1 MTTHLSQ
8 VIIMRIKEF
17 GESDLLVTFFTP
29 DKGQQKGVAK
39 GARKSR
45 KRFVN
50 CLDLFSLVNL
60 EYRLKKSGAD
70 LCFINS
76 GKLVDAYPGLRCD
89 FSTLTRASYMIELTE
104 VLFPYGVADEAMFL
118 LLRKSLRNLDEG
130 SNRQMTHILFE
141 ARAMALGGYKIDLDK
156 CSICGRTYTGQGS
169 AVFKRERGGIACLNC
184 ESPSKLVPSMSP
196 AAVDLLRQMQSG
208 QFDKVKPTVSKDD
221 VLAEIKPVLK
231 LHREY
236 RLELR
241 PRTACYLES

>member
-39 GARKSR
+39 GARRSL

-60 EYRLKKSGAD
+60 EYRIKKTGGD

-104 VLFPYGVADEAMFL
+104 ILFPSGVADEKMFL
-118 LLRKSLRNLDEG
+118 LLRESLRNLEEG
-130 SNRQMTHILFE
+130 SNREMTRILFE
-141 ARAMALGGYKIDLDK
+141 ARAMALGGYKINLDS
-156 CSICGRTYTGQGS
+156 CSICGRTYTGRGS

-184 ESPSKLVPSMSP
+184 ESASKIAPSMSP
-196 AAVDLLRQMQSG
+196 SAVELLGKMQTG
-208 QFDKVKPTVSKDD
+208 RFDGTAFVESWG
-221 VLAEIKPVLK
+221 EILEEIASVLK

-236 RLELR
+236 RLGLR
-241 PRTACYLES
+241 PKTARYLES

>member
-1 MTTHLSQ
+1 MDTCISQ

-39 GARKSR
+39 GARRSR

-60 EYRLKKSGAD
+60 EYRTKKSGD
-70 LCFINS
+70 LCFIDS

-89 FSTLTRASYMIELTE
+89 FSTLTLASFMIELTE
-104 VLFPYGVADEAMFL
+104 ILFPYGVADEDMFR
-118 LLRKSLRNLDEG
+118 LLRGSLRNLEEG
-130 SNRQMTHILFE
+130 SSREMTRILFE
-141 ARAMALGGYKIDLDK
+141 ARAMSLGGYKIDLDK
-156 CSICGRTYTGQGS
+156 CTICGRTYTGRGR

-184 ESPSKLVPSMSP
+184 ESASKMAPSMGTD
-196 AAVDLLRQMQSG
+196 AVDLLRRMQSG
-208 QFDKVKPTVSKDD
+208 QIEKVTPADSKEDI
-221 VLAEIKPVLK
+221 LAEIKPVLK

-236 RLELR
+236 RLGLR